1 MSTILTVTDYLKYA
15 DLQMAAE
22 AFILDPKTYVFRN
35 TGQLLIDALKEGN
48 DHASRFTEVQ
58 AIEFAKH
65 WEVVDQQA
73 NTPTGFSGT
82 LFRNKDTNE
91 LVMSFRSTEFIDDA
105 ARDNQATNAL
115 EIAATGYAWG
125 QIRDM
130 EAWYQ
135 DLKDRGLLQPGQ
147 TFAVTGYSLGGH
159 LATVFNLLHGPN
171 APASDQAGISQV
183 VAFNGAGVGGFDES
197 IGLNQL
203 VQQFS
208 AASTLSPVFSDEG
221 LAHIYSRAKAA
232 LAAGQQVANND
243 RTALKDLANPPP
255 DSGIAVDA
263 QTRKQAQM
271 ITDAIAR
278 IDVIR
283 GEVDRLTRIGSGDGK
298 APVQWSDSQIA
309 QESLDYQMALLEV
322 SAHTDAASLLKGV
335 ALTFGGK
342 AYLGTR
348 LDNQFDVVGAT
359 SPSAVSNSQWHIG
372 SDIKVFIE
380 DQPLLRGGVA
390 LDVAADC
397 LKVRTEFND
406 PVELAER
413 E

>member
-1 MSTILTVTDYLKYA
+1 MKEVTTSLNIADYLKYV

-22 AFILDPKTYVFRN
+22 AFILDPKTNVFRN
-35 TGQLLIDALKEGN
+35 TGQLLIDALNEGN
-48 DHASRFTEVQ
+48 DHASRFTGGQ
-58 AIEFAKH
+58 AASFAAH
-65 WEVVDQQA
+65 WIAVDQRA
-73 NTPTGFSGT
+73 NTATGFSGT
-82 LFRNKDTNE
+82 LFKCIQDDPATGAKAGE

-183 VAFNGAGVGGFDES
+183 VTFNGAGVGGFDES
-197 IGLNQL
+197 IGLKQL

-208 AASTLSPVFSDEG
+208 AACTRSPVFSDEG

-232 LAAGQQVANND
+232 LAAGQQVANSD

-348 LDNQFDVVGAT
+348 LGNQFDVVGDT

-372 SDIKVFIE
+372 K
-380 DQPLLRGGVA
+380 
-390 LDVAADC
+390 DVKRICAFGRRRSQWSKA
-397 LKVRTEFND
+397 R
-406 PVELAER
+406 
-413 E
+413 